1 MKEKLKLTTFVG
13 VLISYEIV
21 DIDNT
26 EGSTV
31 VTNRFAGLELI
42 ENPSL
47 FLVSTPIAPDG
58 FVL

>member
-31 VTNRFAGLELI
+31 VTNKFAGLELI
-42 ENPSL
+42 
-47 FLVSTPIAPDG
+47 
-58 FVL
+58 